1 MQRVGTATIP
11 MDEALVTVSVDLVD
25 RPYCQV
31 DLPDEMLEHFFRS
44 LALEARITLHNLVH
58 RGKNFH
64 HINEA
69 DVQGVRHGAPPG
81 HAPRGRTPV
90 DQGQGSLEE
99 VMLTKRI
106 IPCLDVKAGRVVK
119 GVKFQNLADVG
130 DPPGL
135 AERYEQEGAD
145 EIVFLDITATL
156 EARQTMHEIA
166 RRTAERLFIPLTIG
180 GGVRTYQ
187 DVKDTLRAGADKISL
202 NTAAVQTPQ
211 VITEASR
218 DFGAQCVVIAIDT
231 KREGGKHR
239 VFTHAGS
246 KPTGLDTVDWAR
258 RVADL
263 GAGEILLTSID
274 ADGTTSGYD
283 LEVTAAVAEAVPIP
297 VIASGGCG
305 SADHI
310 PTS

>member
-1 MQRVGTATIP
+1 
-11 MDEALVTVSVDLVD
+11 
-25 RPYCQV
+25 
-31 DLPDEMLEHFFRS
+31 
-44 LALEARITLHNLVH
+44 
-58 RGKNFH
+58 
-64 HINEA
+64 
-69 DVQGVRHGAPPG
+69 
-81 HAPRGRTPV
+81 
-90 DQGQGSLEE
+90 
-99 VMLTKRI
+99 MLTKRI

-130 DPPGL
+130 DPPGR

-156 EARQTMHEIA
+156 EARKTMHEIA

-187 DVKDTLRAGADKISL
+187 DVKETLRAGADKISL

-218 DFGAQCVVIAIDT
+218 DFGAQCVVVAIDT
-231 KREGGKHR
+231 KREGGAHR

-246 KPTGLDTVDWAR
+246 KPTGLDTIEWAQK
-258 RVADL
+258 VADL

-274 ADGTTSGYD
+274 ADGTKDGYD
-283 LEVTAAVAEAVPIP
+283 LEVTAAGKAP
-297 VIASGGCG
+297 ASTRSTGCG
-305 SADHI
+305 GRRSSVLGRSCSTRWT
-310 PTS
+310 PTARRTATTPR

>member
-1 MQRVGTATIP
+1 
-11 MDEALVTVSVDLVD
+11 
-25 RPYCQV
+25 
-31 DLPDEMLEHFFRS
+31 
-44 LALEARITLHNLVH
+44 
-58 RGKNFH
+58 
-64 HINEA
+64 
-69 DVQGVRHGAPPG
+69 
-81 HAPRGRTPV
+81 
-90 DQGQGSLEE
+90 
-99 VMLTKRI
+99 MLTKRI

-156 EARQTMHEIA
+156 EARATMHEIA

-180 GGVRTYQ
+180 GGVRTYE
-187 DVKDTLRAGADKISL
+187 DVKATLRAGADKISL
-202 NTAAVQTPQ
+202 NTAAVLNPA
-211 VITEASR
+211 VITETSR
-218 DFGAQCVVIAIDT
+218 DFGAQCIVVAIDT
-231 KREGGKHR
+231 KREQGKHR

-246 KPTGLDTVDWAR
+246 KPTGLDTVEWAK
-258 RVADL
+258 RVAEL

-274 ADGTTSGYD
+274 ADGTTNGYD

-305 SADHI
+305 SAEHI
-310 PTS
+310 HDVLTHGKADAALAASIFHYGTTTVKAVKELLRGKGLLIR

>member
-1 MQRVGTATIP
+1 
-11 MDEALVTVSVDLVD
+11 
-25 RPYCQV
+25 
-31 DLPDEMLEHFFRS
+31 
-44 LALEARITLHNLVH
+44 
-58 RGKNFH
+58 
-64 HINEA
+64 
-69 DVQGVRHGAPPG
+69 
-81 HAPRGRTPV
+81 
-90 DQGQGSLEE
+90 
-99 VMLTKRI
+99 MLTKRI

-119 GVKFQNLADVG
+119 GIQFQNLADIG
-130 DPPGL
+130 DPPEL
-135 AERYEQEGAD
+135 ARRYELEGAD
-145 EIVFLDITATL
+145 EIVFLDITATI
-156 EARQTMHEIA
+156 EARNTMHEIA

-180 GGVRTYQ
+180 GGIRTYD
-187 DVKDTLRAGADKISL
+187 DVKATLRAGADKISL
-202 NTAAVQTPQ
+202 NTAAVLNPA

-246 KPTGLDTVDWAR
+246 KPTGLDTIEWAKK
-258 RVADL
+258 VADL

-274 ADGTTSGYD
+274 ADGMTNGYD

-310 PTS
+310 LDVLTKGKADAALAASIFHYGTTTVKAVKDYLREKGLLIR

>member
-1 MQRVGTATIP
+1 
-11 MDEALVTVSVDLVD
+11 
-25 RPYCQV
+25 
-31 DLPDEMLEHFFRS
+31 
-44 LALEARITLHNLVH
+44 
-58 RGKNFH
+58 
-64 HINEA
+64 
-69 DVQGVRHGAPPG
+69 
-81 HAPRGRTPV
+81 
-90 DQGQGSLEE
+90 
-99 VMLTKRI
+99 MLTKRI

-119 GVKFQNLADVG
+119 GVQFQNLADIG

-156 EARQTMHEIA
+156 EARKTMHEIA

-187 DVKDTLRAGADKISL
+187 DVKETLRAGADKISL
-202 NTAAVQTPQ
+202 NTAAVQNPG

-231 KREGGKHR
+231 KREGGKHQ

-246 KPTGLDTVDWAR
+246 KATGLDTVEWAK
-258 RVADL
+258 RVAEL

-274 ADGTTSGYD
+274 ADGTTNGYD

-310 PTS
+310 YDVLTRGKADAALAASIFHYGTTTVKAVKEFLRGKGLLLR

>member
-1 MQRVGTATIP
+1 
-11 MDEALVTVSVDLVD
+11 
-25 RPYCQV
+25 
-31 DLPDEMLEHFFRS
+31 
-44 LALEARITLHNLVH
+44 
-58 RGKNFH
+58 
-64 HINEA
+64 
-69 DVQGVRHGAPPG
+69 
-81 HAPRGRTPV
+81 
-90 DQGQGSLEE
+90 
-99 VMLTKRI
+99 MLTKRI

-130 DPPGL
+130 DPPEL
-135 AERYEQEGAD
+135 AGRYELEGAD
-145 EIVFLDITATL
+145 EIVFLDITATI
-156 EARQTMHEIA
+156 EARKTMHEIA

-180 GGVRTYQ
+180 GGIRTYD
-187 DVKDTLRAGADKISL
+187 DVKATLRAGADKISL
-202 NTAAVQTPQ
+202 NTAAVLKPE

-239 VFTHAGS
+239 VYTHAGS
-246 KPTGLDTVDWAR
+246 KPSGLDTIEWAR
-258 RVADL
+258 KVADL

-274 ADGTTSGYD
+274 ADGTTDGYD

-310 PTS
+310 LDVLTRGKADAALAASIFHYGTTTVKAVKDFLRAKGLLIR

>member
-1 MQRVGTATIP
+1 
-11 MDEALVTVSVDLVD
+11 
-25 RPYCQV
+25 
-31 DLPDEMLEHFFRS
+31 
-44 LALEARITLHNLVH
+44 
-58 RGKNFH
+58 
-64 HINEA
+64 
-69 DVQGVRHGAPPG
+69 
-81 HAPRGRTPV
+81 
-90 DQGQGSLEE
+90 
-99 VMLTKRI
+99 MLTKRI

-119 GVKFQNLADVG
+119 GIQFQNLADIG
-130 DPPGL
+130 DPPEL
-135 AERYEQEGAD
+135 AQRYELEGAD
-145 EIVFLDITATL
+145 EIVFLDITATI
-156 EARQTMHEIA
+156 EARNTMHEIA

-180 GGVRTYQ
+180 GGIRTYD
-187 DVKDTLRAGADKISL
+187 DVKATLRAGADKISL
-202 NTAAVQTPQ
+202 NTAAVQNPT

-246 KPTGLDTVDWAR
+246 KPTGLDTIEWAKK
-258 RVADL
+258 VADL

-274 ADGTTSGYD
+274 ADGMTNGYD

-310 PTS
+310 FDVLTKGKADAALAASIFHYGTTTVKAVKGYLREKGLLIR

>member
-1 MQRVGTATIP
+1 
-11 MDEALVTVSVDLVD
+11 
-25 RPYCQV
+25 
-31 DLPDEMLEHFFRS
+31 
-44 LALEARITLHNLVH
+44 
-58 RGKNFH
+58 
-64 HINEA
+64 
-69 DVQGVRHGAPPG
+69 
-81 HAPRGRTPV
+81 
-90 DQGQGSLEE
+90 
-99 VMLTKRI
+99 MLTKRI

-156 EARQTMHEIA
+156 EARKTMHEIA

-187 DVKDTLRAGADKISL
+187 DVKETLRAGADKISL

-246 KPTGLDTVDWAR
+246 KPTGLDTVEWAK

-274 ADGTTSGYD
+274 ADGTTNGYD

-305 SADHI
+305 SAEHI
-310 PTS
+310 YDVLTRGKADAALAASIFHYGTTTVRAVKEMLRGKGLLIR

>member
-1 MQRVGTATIP
+1 
-11 MDEALVTVSVDLVD
+11 
-25 RPYCQV
+25 
-31 DLPDEMLEHFFRS
+31 
-44 LALEARITLHNLVH
+44 
-58 RGKNFH
+58 
-64 HINEA
+64 
-69 DVQGVRHGAPPG
+69 
-81 HAPRGRTPV
+81 
-90 DQGQGSLEE
+90 
-99 VMLTKRI
+99 MLTKRI

-119 GVKFQNLADVG
+119 GVQFQNLADIG
-130 DPPGL
+130 DPPEL
-135 AERYEQEGAD
+135 ARRYELEGAD
-145 EIVFLDITATL
+145 EIVFLDITATI
-156 EARQTMHEIA
+156 EARNTMHEIA

-180 GGVRTYQ
+180 GGIRTYD
-187 DVKDTLRAGADKISL
+187 DVKATLRAGADKISL
-202 NTAAVQTPQ
+202 NTAAVQKPE

-246 KPTGLDTVDWAR
+246 KPTGLDTIEWAKK
-258 RVADL
+258 VADL

-274 ADGTTSGYD
+274 ADGMTNGYD

-310 PTS
+310 LDVLTKGKADAALAASIFHYGTTTVKAVKDYLREKGLLIR